1 MNAKTKQQE
10 LREEA
15 SPALAPERASPDY
28 EQPQRNVASMPD
40 PAQMPTNKAR
50 AGVPVKG
57 MWLVLTGGI
66 ILTILGYIVGYYL
79 FYT

>member
-15 SPALAPERASPDY
+15 SPALAPERASADY

-40 PAQMPTNKAR
+40 PVTLPTNKAR
-50 AGVPVKG
+50 AGIPVKG
-57 MWLVLTGGI
+57 MWLVLTLGI
-66 ILTILGYIVGYYL
+66 ALTIIGYLVGYYL

>member
-15 SPALAPERASPDY
+15 SPGLAPERASADY
-28 EQPQRNVASMPD
+28 EQPQRNVASIPD
-40 PAQMPTNKAR
+40 PVKLSTNKAR

-57 MWLVLTGGI
+57 MWLVLTLGI
-66 ILTILGYIVGYYL
+66 ALTVVGYLVGYYL